1 MTAERFL
8 FFPVNT
14 HKLKSRYF
22 HKNRKPC
29 AGMTAER
36 FLFFPV
42 NTHKLK
48 SRYFHKNRKPKTAT

>member
-1 MTAERFL
+1 MGIQDAKSQETVL
-8 FFPVNT
+8 PDKFPHRQT
-14 HKLKSRYF
+14 WI
-22 HKNRKPC
+22 PAC

-48 SRYFHKNRKPKTAT
+48 SRYFHKNRKPKTET